1 MQRTALYYL
10 IIVGLAALGLF
21 LILRAGDRTYGQ
33 VSPFKASSAI
43 ATGQPLP
50 APDPVSQARINRSV
64 SFKVTFSPNSEAPRG
79 K

>member
-43 ATGQPLP
+43 ATGACKLAAPMPPIFSAPLSKAPSLGSALSP
-50 APDPVSQARINRSV
+50 APQ
-64 SFKVTFSPNSEAPRG
+64 
-79 K
+79 

>member
-43 ATGQPLP
+43 ATGPP
-50 APDPVSQARINRSV
+50 GVTPTEGH
-64 SFKVTFSPNSEAPRG
+64 SFATHYEKAPRTH
-79 K
+79 